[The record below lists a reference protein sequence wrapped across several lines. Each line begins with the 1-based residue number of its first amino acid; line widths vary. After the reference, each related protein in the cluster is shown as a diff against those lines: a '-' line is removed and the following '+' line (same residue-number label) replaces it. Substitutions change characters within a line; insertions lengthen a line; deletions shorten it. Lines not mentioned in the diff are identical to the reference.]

1 MYIHQASHA
10 YGTAHAV
17 PTRKFDFA
25 RKGTLVAKFDTIR
38 DEQFINLTTFK
49 RDGTPVPTPVWF
61 VLYDDRLIITTARS
75 TGKVKRI
82 LNKADVKVA
91 PSTRMGKTT
100 GPEQDGKAR
109 ISNQDTSMP
118 AYQALKRKYGLLF
131 RIIMLIHKVRRHDQ
145 VLIEVEPA

>member
-1 MYIHQASHA
+1 M
-10 YGTAHAV
+10 GT
-17 PTRKFDFA
+17 
-25 RKGTLVAKFDTIR
+25 FDTLEQ
-38 DEQFINLTTFK
+38 EQFINITTYK

-61 VLYDDRLIITTARS
+61 VLYDHRLVITTARS

-82 LNKADVKVA
+82 RNKADVKVA

-109 ISNQDTSMP
+109 IAEQDISQP
-118 AYQALKRKYGLLF
+118 PYQALKRKYGLLF

-145 VLIEVEPA
+145 VLIEVEPG